1 MYMSGSEAIFIVV
14 IGMVVMLFIF
24 LIIRELVCWYWK
36 INRMVELMASIDESL
51 KQMPAVAQYDRGGQ
65 RRHAA

>member
-1 MYMSGSEAIFIVV
+1 MSESGAISIVL
-14 IGMVVMLFIF
+14 IGIVMLIVF

-65 RRHAA
+65 RKHAA

>member
-1 MYMSGSEAIFIVV
+1 MSMSESGAISIVL
-14 IGMVVMLFIF
+14 IGIVMLIVF

-65 RRHAA
+65 RKHAA